1 MGNSSF
7 FSFSYLLHEINFGCI
22 FVLMFLEIFCQTAS
36 TQLNSSTVESLTLTT
51 VRYSEGQEN
60 LEVVFVAVFLVY
72 MRRQF

>member
-1 MGNSSF
+1 MGKSSF

-36 TQLNSSTVESLTLTT
+36 TQLNSSMNTLTT

-60 LEVVFVAVFLVY
+60 LEIVFVAVFLLY